1 MCFDQLTPNQIVSSF
16 TTNSLLKAKSKQ
28 THDLVQG
35 INSTNNLALK
45 AKKTVPPSKMVEV
58 EEVEDN
64 YEDEDVASCPANDF
78 EEDLA
83 LLVKKYTG
91 TMATKGK
98 NFKGKTFG
106 RR

>member
-1 MCFDQLTPNQIVSSF
+1 M
-16 TTNSLLKAKSKQ
+16 KAKSKQ

-45 AKKTVPPSKMVEV
+45 DKKMVTSSKIEEV
-58 EEVEDN
+58 EEVGECN
-64 YEDEDVASCPANDF
+64 EDEEEASFLANDF

-91 TMATKGK
+91 TIATKGK

-106 RR
+106 RRKC